1 MSTGL
6 DIAASALNA
15 ATTEIAVTS
24 ENIANAQTP
33 GYATQRAQLAPQPG
47 GDPLGIGDGVSVT
60 SVAQVTNALLSA
72 NNLQAQG
79 SLQSLTASQ
88 QVLTG
93 IQDIF
98 PLGQS
103 SAAAASSS
111 AGSSNSSIAG
121 QLANFWSSWDAI
133 AQDPSGAASRTQ
145 VVDQATGLAQS
156 LNEGSTQLTQ
166 LATNTVGQLQGQVSQ
181 VNQLLTQAARLNGQI
196 AATAGGGG
204 SPNQLVDQLNQV
216 VNQLGQLA
224 GVSVHTQADGEAT
237 INIAGFAVV
246 QGDQATALQLQ
257 TGTGTISPAQAAQLQ
272 IPAGTTYT
280 TATVLTTNGST
291 PVPVTGGTIG
301 GLLSGLGADGTIASY
316 QGQLNAVAG
325 DLASAVNG
333 QLAQGYTAPGV
344 SPPADYAAN
353 GGTLPTAGSNGGL
366 QGSALPLF
374 VAAGGGTITAG
385 NIGVSSDLASNP
397 ALIAAASS
405 AANSAGAGANDG
417 SNAQAMAELANAA
430 TITMPAAAP
439 GGSSTTITSPDV
451 TYQQLIENIGSAT
464 QAVNSQ
470 VASQTS
476 VANQAQQALQSAT
489 GVNQNTE
496 LTNLMQYQAA
506 YQASAKLVSVIDAA
520 VQSLLQA
527 V

>member
-6 DIAASALNA
+6 DIAASAINA

-33 GYATQRAQLAPQPG
+33 GYATQRAELSAQPG
-47 GDPLGIGDGVSVT
+47 SGPLGIGSGVSVT

-93 IQDIF
+93 IQDVF

-103 SAAAASSS
+103 SAATASSS

-121 QLANFWSSWDAI
+121 QLANFWSSFDSI
-133 AQDPSGAASRTQ
+133 AQDPSGSAPRTQ
-145 VVDQATGLAQS
+145 VINQATGLAQS
-156 LNEGSTQLTQ
+156 LNEASTQLTQ
-166 LATNTVGQLQGQVSQ
+166 LATNTVGQLQGQLGQ
-181 VNQLLTQAARLNGQI
+181 VNQLLTQAAKLNGQI

-216 VNQLGQLA
+216 VGQLGQLA

-246 QGDQATALQLQ
+246 QGDQATGLSLQ
-257 TGTGTISPAQAAQLQ
+257 TGSGTITSAQAAQLQ

-280 TATVLTTNGST
+280 TASVVPTNGS
-291 PVPVTGGTIG
+291 PPVPVKGVSVPVTGGTIG

-333 QLAQGYTAPGV
+333 QLAKGYTAPGV
-344 SPPADYAAN
+344 TAPADYGAN
-353 GGTLPTAGSNGGL
+353 GGILPAAGSNGGL

-385 NIGVSSDLASNP
+385 NIGVSSDLSSNP
-397 ALIAAASS
+397 ALIAAASATS
-405 AANSAGAGANDG
+405 NSAGAGANDG
-417 SNAQAMAELANAA
+417 SNAQAMAELAN
-430 TITMPAAAP
+430 
-439 GGSSTTITSPDV
+439 STTTASPDV
-451 TYQQLIENIGSAT
+451 AYQQLVESIGSAT
-464 QAVNSQ
+464 QTVNSQ

-476 VANQAQQALQSAT
+476 VASQAQQALQSAT

-506 YQASAKLVSVIDAA
+506 YQASAKIVSVIDAA